1 MGCGRCNLWLIKD
14 NRLRSDK
21 ILQRRYRGEMPTI
34 DLVKSRKVSI
44 TIMNRFHG
52 IFGSFHL
59 AWDLSIFID
68 VFIFLESVGLWI
80 LKNSEFFAT
89 VFEFFPDKS

>member
-1 MGCGRCNLWLIKD
+1 MGCGRYNLWLIKD

-21 ILQRRYRGEMPTI
+21 ILQRRCRGETLTI
-34 DLVKSRKVSI
+34 DLAKSRKVLIMI
-44 TIMNRFHG
+44 TNRFHG

-68 VFIFLESVGLWI
+68 VFIFLKSVGLWI
-80 LKNSEFFAT
+80 LKSSAFFAA
-89 VFEFFPDKS
+89 VFEFFLDKS